1 MEKPIRQINLIPEYR
16 EGGTMDRF
24 GMNPPDGCW
33 VVSEEVQT
41 GPDSW
46 DLVSETAFWS
56 EEDANE
62 YIDKWL
68 SMNAKR

>member
-1 MEKPIRQINLIPEYR
+1 
-16 EGGTMDRF
+16 MDRF

-46 DLVSETAFWS
+46 DLVSETAFWT